1 MKQLL
6 HLVVLG
12 LTLFTVSVYAA
23 KPGSESPASA
33 EYKYFGISNGVSVGL
48 GLTGVTNACRSS
60 YGADA
65 RMATS
70 EEVMAELIISS
81 ALEEVWVQPVIE
93 FAFSG
98 GSSGI
103 QYIDIS
109 GALAGGCAG
118 AGDGLTLQKM
128 GSSDRKYVFRFH
140 FGPYYSDL
148 PA

>member
-12 LTLFTVSVYAA
+12 LTLSTVSVFAA

-33 EYKYFGISNGVSVGL
+33 EYKYIGISDNPSIGI
-48 GLTGVTNACRSS
+48 GLTGVTNICRDT

-70 EEVMAELIISS
+70 EEVMAELIISD
-81 ALEEVWVQPVIE
+81 AIEEVWVQPVIE

-109 GALAGGCAG
+109 GALAGDCTSGG
-118 AGDGLTLQKM
+118 QGLTFVTNP
-128 GSSDRKYVFRFH
+128 GVFQPRSCNETLRVACST
-140 FGPYYSDL
+140 PQ
-148 PA
+148 